1 MCILEGIKAVV
12 FDMDGVIRIGN
23 KKIEGAET
31 IFDQLNSKNI
41 KTMIVTNECRYTVKE
56 LKDDLCEMGVSIP
69 ETTQIITPGLMI
81 YEYLEKKILKYPKE
95 QFYIGVIG
103 ENGLQVNIN
112 NLSKYHNVN
121 ISTEPQKKLRVVNL
135 PI

>member
-56 LKDDLCEMGVSIP
+56 LKMTFVKWV
-69 ETTQIITPGLMI
+69 
-81 YEYLEKKILKYPKE
+81 YL
-95 QFYIGVIG
+95 F
-103 ENGLQVNIN
+103 
-112 NLSKYHNVN
+112 
-121 ISTEPQKKLRVVNL
+121 QKLHK
-135 PI
+135 